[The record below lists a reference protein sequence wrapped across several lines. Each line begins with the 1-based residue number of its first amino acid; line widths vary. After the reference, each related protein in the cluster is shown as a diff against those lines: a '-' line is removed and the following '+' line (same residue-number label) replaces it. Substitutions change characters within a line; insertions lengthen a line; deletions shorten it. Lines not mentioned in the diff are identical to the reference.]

1 MFANMLVMHST
12 LSGIDVPCKTV
23 ERLNSD
29 GEVQLAIHNLHVL
42 IFGRK
47 DIQCS
52 DATGDQQ
59 VTR

>member
-1 MFANMLVMHST
+1 MLVMHST

-42 IFGRK
+42 IFGGK